1 MIKKLI
7 KQLLGIK
14 ESEWALRIERD
25 NKRFESILPE
35 LISVKSNCID
45 IGAHDGMFLDLFLK
59 IAPQGKHF
67 AFEPL
72 PDLFEKIKLKY
83 TEASVFNCALSDRAG
98 EATFFYPV
106 SAKAMSGLKK
116 QHYPVETEV
125 REINVEVRRLD
136 DVIPQTT
143 EIRFIKIDVEGAEL
157 LTLNGGV
164 QLIARWSPAIIF
176 EFALLH
182 SQEYDVTAKMIFD
195 FFDERQY
202 AIYRLD
208 KKIEYTAESF
218 RLVTETSHASNYDRH
233 AETNFLAL
241 PKKKIIKE

>member
-7 KQLLGIK
+7 KKLLGIR

-25 NKRFESILPE
+25 NRRFEIILTE
-35 LISVKSNCID
+35 LMTAQSSGID
-45 IGAHDGMFLDLFLK
+45 IGSHDGMFLELFLK

-72 PDLFEKIKLKY
+72 PDYFERIKHKY
-83 TEASVFNCALSDRAG
+83 PTVISFNCALSNQEG
-98 EATFFYPV
+98 EATFFCPV

-125 REINVEVRRLD
+125 KEINVMVKRLD
-136 DVIPQTT
+136 DVIPETA
-143 EIRFIKIDVEGAEL
+143 EVALIKIDVEGAEL
-157 LTLNGGV
+157 LTLQGAAK
-164 QLIARWSPAIIF
+164 IIERCSPAIIF

-182 SQEYDVTAKMIFD
+182 SLEYSITAQNLFD
-195 FFDERQY
+195 FFDERSY
-202 AIYRLD
+202 SIHSLD
-208 KKIEYTAESF
+208 NKRTYTVESF
-218 RLVTETSHASNYDRH
+218 KAVTGNSHASNYDRN

-241 PKKKIIKE
+241 PKKLNKG